1 MRNLDKENPLIA
13 HPQSLVLVGALLAFL
28 LGGMCS
34 ILASEATP
42 TIGLLG
48 NPLAI
53 FCLCVSA
60 AAVICCLVPKIFRWN
75 WRAQYFGF
83 STLLLASVSLLG
95 IIPWLCLVL
104 YSALS
109 PMTRFFI
116 FCAYIAI
123 NFWWCRRFVLF
134 YGRIFSEK
142 ILRDF
147 VYLEEIDAVY
157 YSQKNDNCLM
167 EKRFRF
173 RQFPSAAAVL
183 IPFVSAFL
191 LVPFSHTINVLVGL
205 PFALS
210 FLTVGSLPI
219 TLMILGLTTRG
230 LLIFYFYPWKIKKQ
244 TGKIVYVDLL
254 TKTAMPRKQ

>member
-1 MRNLDKENPLIA
+1 MRNLDKENPLLA
-13 HPQSLVLVGALLAFL
+13 HPQSLVLVAALLAFL

-34 ILASEATP
+34 ILASVATP
-42 TIGLLG
+42 KIRFLD
-48 NPLAI
+48 NPLVI
-53 FCLCVSA
+53 FCLGVSA
-60 AAVICCLVPKIFRWN
+60 AAVIVCLVPKIFKWD

-83 STLLLASVSLLG
+83 STFLFASVSLLG

-109 PMTRFFI
+109 PATRFSI
-116 FCAYIAI
+116 FCAYLAI

-142 ILRDF
+142 NLRNF
-147 VYLEEIDAVY
+147 VYLEDVDAVY

-167 EKRFRF
+167 EKRFKF
-173 RQFPSAAAVL
+173 RQFPSAVVVL
-183 IPFVSAFL
+183 IPFISAFL
-191 LVPFSHTINVLVGL
+191 LVPFSQTVKVLVGL

-210 FLTVGSLPI
+210 FLAIGSLPV

-230 LLIFYFYPWKIKKQ
+230 ILIFYFFPWKIKKQ

-254 TKTAMPRKQ
+254 TKTAMPKKR